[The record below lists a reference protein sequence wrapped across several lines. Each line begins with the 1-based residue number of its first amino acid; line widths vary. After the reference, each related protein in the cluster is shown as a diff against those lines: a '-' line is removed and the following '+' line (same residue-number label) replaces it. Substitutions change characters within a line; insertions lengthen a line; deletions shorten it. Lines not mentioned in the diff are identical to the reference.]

1 MVKRIKTPEEE
12 EKKQGVLYIVST
24 PIGNDE
30 DISVRA
36 LRVLK
41 NCDLV
46 VCEEAKPAIKLLRKN
61 NLSCEIEEL
70 NEQNEEKKTQDIIAL
85 LEEGKRLA
93 LISDCGTPVFADP
106 GFLLVKT
113 AIRRNYHIEVV
124 PGASSLM
131 AAIVKSGFSLNT
143 FLYAGFLSRNSEDRM
158 WQLKHLRDEKRTV
171 VLMEAPYRLMGVL
184 EAASKLMPNR
194 RAYIGCNLTMHFET
208 NHYGTFSELYEK
220 FRSLNFKGEFV
231 IVFEGNYFTE
241 TRERDYK
248 PKPRFGGD
256 RDRRDFKPRGR
267 DSRNR
272 SSRGDRDSRDRDSRG
287 RNSRDSDS
295 RDRSPRGSDS
305 RGDRGPLDR
314 PPIGRDT
321 RGDRGQLNR
330 KSRDRGSR
338 DRNSKGKGSKF
349 KKSE

>member
-143 FLYAGFLSRNSEDRM
+143 FLYAGFLTFRCRFPQKNQLQWTHHDR
-158 WQLKHLRDEKRTV
+158 
-171 VLMEAPYRLMGVL
+171 
-184 EAASKLMPNR
+184 
-194 RAYIGCNLTMHFET
+194 
-208 NHYGTFSELYEK
+208 
-220 FRSLNFKGEFV
+220 
-231 IVFEGNYFTE
+231 
-241 TRERDYK
+241 
-248 PKPRFGGD
+248 
-256 RDRRDFKPRGR
+256 
-267 DSRNR
+267 
-272 SSRGDRDSRDRDSRG
+272 
-287 RNSRDSDS
+287 
-295 RDRSPRGSDS
+295 
-305 RGDRGPLDR
+305 
-314 PPIGRDT
+314 
-321 RGDRGQLNR
+321 
-330 KSRDRGSR
+330 
-338 DRNSKGKGSKF
+338 
-349 KKSE
+349 